1 MQVPRTVPEGRGVLS
16 GVRNAVA
23 VASAKGGVGK
33 STVSTNLAL
42 SLAQTGVRVGLL
54 DADIYGPSLPLLM
67 GVQKQPELTPEGKI
81 LPIEKHG
88 VALMSIGFI
97 AGEDAPVVWRGPLLA
112 QALQHFIGK
121 VEWGDLDY
129 LLIDLPPGTGD
140 IPLTLSQVLPLSG
153 AVIVTTPQAVALED
167 VERGIAM
174 FERVEIDVL
183 GLVENMSYF
192 ICPHCSERHAIFA
205 DGGGRAMAVKLGLN
219 FLGAIPLN
227 GAIGGGGD
235 RGEPIV
241 LAADHVDESRIFAEI
256 AAEMEAQIHRIAAR
270 EYLEDQPDSGG

>member
-1 MQVPRTVPEGRGVLS
+1 MQVPRTVPEDRGGLP
-16 GVRNAVA
+16 GVRNAIA

-67 GVQKQPELTPEGKI
+67 GVQRQPDLTPEGKI

-112 QALQHFIGK
+112 QALQHFISK
-121 VEWGDLDY
+121 VQWGDLDY

-140 IPLTLSQVLPLSG
+140 IPLTLSQTLALSG

-192 ICPHCSERHAIFA
+192 ICPNCSERHAIFA
-205 DGGGRAMAVKLGLN
+205 AGGGRELAARLGMN
-219 FLGAIPLN
+219 FLGAIPLDE
-227 GAIGGGGD
+227 AIGAGGD

-241 LAADHVDESRIFAEI
+241 LAPRLGDGGRIFAEI
-256 AAEMEAQIHRIAAR
+256 AEGMVAEIRRIAAV
-270 EYLEDQPDSGG
+270 ED

>member
-1 MQVPRTVPEGRGVLS
+1 MQVPRTVPEDRGGLP
-16 GVRNAVA
+16 GVRNAIA

-67 GVQKQPELTPEGKI
+67 GVQKQPDLTSEGKI

-112 QALQHFIGK
+112 QALQHFISK
-121 VEWGDLDY
+121 VQWGDLDY

-140 IPLTLSQVLPLSG
+140 IPLTLSQTLALSG

-174 FERVEIDVL
+174 FEKVEIPVL
-183 GLVENMSYF
+183 GVVENMMGLVDFIIHIILSTEARVDLDFRNADASYDAGVNITKTGKPCKNF
-192 ICPHCSERHAIFA
+192 DFA
-205 DGGGRAMAVKLGLN
+205 PKG
-219 FLGAIPLN
+219 
-227 GAIGGGGD
+227 
-235 RGEPIV
+235 
-241 LAADHVDESRIFAEI
+241 S
-256 AAEMEAQIHRIAAR
+256 
-270 EYLEDQPDSGG
+270 